1 MRQYIASLVLTILT
15 VTNQSLHAQSHYRFE
30 NFTSDD
36 GLSDGWV
43 KSILQ
48 DSKGFIW
55 IATLQ
60 GVDRYDGLNFKT
72 FHVNGG
78 FLHEDKEGK
87 IWIASADGGLA
98 VLDPKTE
105 QIETYQELID
115 SLGIS
120 LRTNSIL
127 EDNNGNLWLT
137 TVGFRDHA
145 GGLVAFNK
153 KNKTFS
159 KFTTNEGDGFF
170 CSALDQHGNLWLGG
184 NGIFIFDPRQR
195 KFIKS
200 FTSKNVREHGLPNDG
215 ISSLFF
221 DKQGPMCAGTWNSGI
236 SIIEYTPEYDLSVE
250 NIRSNEGAESLI
262 DDKIFGVTR
271 DKKGKYWI
279 ATFEGVSIYDR
290 TAGTF
295 QNLTSGDAP
304 YSIQESRTHVV
315 FEDRDGTIW
324 MGHSGGLTKVQHNKG
339 FIVITSDLPAK
350 EKLHG
355 RYVSSVYQGD
365 DGAVWAA
372 VPSQG
377 IHKLTFKNNNYYNY
391 PEIDFYAA
399 PHGRINFITHDA
411 FENTWFTA
419 DEGGGLYCIS
429 KNSNKVVEFNFFK
442 HSISALPNSDGSFW
456 LMHWGGVS
464 KISNPLQDNTKLVSW
479 LPDKRL
485 NSKFSTY
492 HFNKMIRDHKGRIW
506 ASNWEGEMYVYD
518 SIENRFFVPTLKAL
532 PSDKLLSLLSTLLV
546 SNKNYLWV
554 GTPDGLCKFK
564 IDDTDASSIV
574 LTFEKIFNE
583 NDGFVRDGKPE
594 TFSFSLLEDLHGNI
608 WAAQRGALVSINSTT
623 NVVTSYS
630 YEDGLPTNAM
640 VLEGGSQLSNGFLA
654 FATFKGL
661 VVFHPDSLRSNTK
674 PPAVTFT
681 NLLISN
687 ESVPVVPSNHSADGA
702 FVLTSSITNEKRIA
716 LPYKSNVIGF
726 EFAALDFTSP
736 GENEYAYQMV
746 GFDNDW
752 VFAGNRRSATYTNLD
767 PGEYTFR
774 VKASNND
781 GVWNEQG
788 TAIEVVILPP
798 PWRSWWAYSMY
809 SLFGIG
815 VLLISRRE
823 IIKRER
829 LRNEIQ
835 LKRVEADKYHELDTL
850 KSRFFANISHEFRT
864 PLTLLLGPIEKRLS
878 NATAAPD
885 KKELTIMQNN
895 ASRLLTLVNQL
906 LDLSRLESGSLKLQC
921 RQLNLNKLIERV
933 SSQFSS
939 MADSRNITFQIDAS
953 EDFDLFADGEK
964 VEKIITNLLS
974 NAFKFTAANGTIHL
988 IITKRTADKQF
999 PVGSAEIKVKDT
1011 GIGIKD
1017 YDLPK
1022 IFDRFY
1028 QVDNTTTRQ
1037 YEGSGIGL
1045 ALVKELVE
1053 LHHGSI
1059 VVESIIGEGT
1069 SFTIHLP
1076 LGKDHLT
1083 SNELASVTSEELS
1096 QDQTAVILDALE
1108 EVDDFDAGL
1117 SMPKLLIV
1125 EDNAD
1130 LRYYLRSCL
1139 SDNYNVVES
1148 PDGND
1153 GYQKAV
1159 DQIPDLIVTDL
1170 MMPGMDGIELCKKL
1184 KANEKTSHIPIIL
1197 LTAKA
1202 DHSTKLEGLR
1212 TGADDYITK
1221 PFSQDELVTR
1231 VENLITIRRNLQQKY
1246 SRQLLL
1252 MPSEI
1257 DADSMEDRFVKK
1269 VMTVIEKYMDDSSFS
1284 VDVLAREAAM
1294 SNIQLYRKLK
1304 SLTDFTPNELIR
1316 NTRLERAASLL
1327 KQRAGNVADVA
1338 YQVGFNNLSYFSK
1351 CFKEKFDVSPSEY
1364 SPQKN
1369 DRT

>member
-1 MRQYIASLVLTILT
+1 MRQYVASLVLTILA

-30 NFTSDD
+30 NFTTDD

-43 KSILQ
+43 NGILQ

-78 FLHEDKEGK
+78 FLHEDSEGK
-87 IWIASADGGLA
+87 IWITSADGGLS
-98 VLDPKTE
+98 VIDPKTE
-105 QIETYQELID
+105 QIETYRELID

-120 LRTNSIL
+120 LRTNSII

-137 TVGFRDHA
+137 TAGFRNHA
-145 GGLVAFNK
+145 GGLVEFNK
-153 KNKTFS
+153 KNKTFN
-159 KFTTNEGDGFF
+159 KFTTDESDDFF
-170 CSALDQHGNLWLGG
+170 CSTFDQYGNLWLGG
-184 NGIFIFDPRQR
+184 KGIYIFDPRQR
-195 KFIKS
+195 KFIQS
-200 FTSKNVREHGLPNDG
+200 FNSKNVKEHGLPNDG
-215 ISSLFF
+215 ISSLYFN
-221 DKQGPMCAGTWNSGI
+221 KQGSMWAGTWNSGF
-236 SIIEYTPEYDLSVE
+236 SIIEYTSDYHLSVE
-250 NIRSNEGAESLI
+250 SIRRNESAESLI
-262 DDKIFGVTR
+262 SDKIFKVTR
-271 DKKGKYWI
+271 DRRGKYWI

-290 TAGTF
+290 TTGTF
-295 QNLTSGDAP
+295 QNLTSGDGP

-339 FIVITSDLPAK
+339 FIVFTSDLPAK
-350 EKLHG
+350 EKLRG
-355 RYVSSVYQGD
+355 RYVSSVYQGAN
-365 DGAVWAA
+365 GVVWVG
-372 VPSQG
+372 VPSHG
-377 IHKLTFKNNNYYNY
+377 IHKLTFKNNNYYEY
-391 PEIDFYAA
+391 PDIDFYAA
-399 PHGRINFITHDA
+399 PHGRINFITNDA

-419 DEGGGLYCIS
+419 DEGGGLYCVR
-429 KNSNKVVEFNFFK
+429 KNSNKVLEYKFYQ
-442 HSISALPNSDGSFW
+442 HSIATLANSDGSLW

-464 KISNPLQDNTKLVSW
+464 KISNPLQPDTKPTSW

-485 NSKFSTY
+485 ASKFSTY

-506 ASNWEGEMYVYD
+506 ASNWEGEIYVYD
-518 SIENRFFVPTLKAL
+518 SIRNQFFLPTLKAM
-532 PSDKLLSLLSTLLV
+532 PSDRLLSMVSTLLV
-546 SNKNYLWV
+546 SKKNYLLL

-564 IDDTDASSIV
+564 IDDSDPASIV
-574 LTFEKIFNE
+574 LTFERIFNE
-583 NDGFVRDGKPE
+583 KDGLVRDGKPE
-594 TFSFSLLEDLHGNI
+594 TFSFCLLEDLHGNI
-608 WAAQRGALVSINSTT
+608 WAAQRGALVSINSAT
-623 NVVTSYS
+623 NMVTSYS
-630 YEDGLPTNAM
+630 VEDGLPTNAM
-640 VLEGGSQLSNGFLA
+640 VLEGGSSLSNGFLA

-661 VVFHPDSLRSNTK
+661 VVFHPDSLRFNTK
-674 PPAVTFT
+674 LPKVTLT

-687 ESVPVVPSNHSADGA
+687 ESVPVVPSRQLADQG
-702 FVLTSSITNEKRIA
+702 FVLTRSIADEKRIT

-752 VFAGNRRSATYTNLD
+752 VFAGKRRSATYTNLD

-788 TAIEVVILPP
+788 TSIEVIILPP
-798 PWRSWWAYSMY
+798 PWRTWWAYSFY
-809 SLFGIG
+809 SLIGIG

-864 PLTLLLGPIEKRLS
+864 PLTLLLGPIEKRLTKTTDAS
-878 NATAAPD
+878 D
-885 KKELTIMQNN
+885 KKELSIMRNN

-933 SSQFSS
+933 SSQFAS
-939 MADSRNITFQIDAS
+939 MADSRNITFQIDAP
-953 EDFDLFADGEK
+953 EAVDLFADGEK
-964 VEKIITNLLS
+964 MEKIITNLLS
-974 NAFKFTAANGTIHL
+974 NAFKFTSTNGTIHL
-988 IITKRTADKQF
+988 VITKRMADKQF
-999 PVGSAEIKVKDT
+999 PSGSAEIIVKDT
-1011 GIGIKD
+1011 GIGIKEN
-1017 YDLPK
+1017 DLPK

-1059 VVESIIGEGT
+1059 VVESIVGEGT
-1069 SFTIHLP
+1069 CFTIHLP

-1083 SNELASVTSEELS
+1083 SDELASTPAEELS
-1096 QDQTAVILDALE
+1096 PDQAVVIADALE
-1108 EVDDFDAGL
+1108 DVDEMDAGS
-1117 SMPKLLIV
+1117 SMLKLLIV

-1139 SDNYNVVES
+1139 SDKYNIVES
-1148 PDGND
+1148 PDGLD
-1153 GYQKAV
+1153 GYQKALE
-1159 DQIPDLIVTDL
+1159 QIPDLVVTDL
-1170 MMPGMDGIELCKKL
+1170 MMPGMDGIELCKRL

-1202 DHSTKLEGLR
+1202 DHSTKLEGLKK
-1212 TGADDYITK
+1212 GADDYITK
-1221 PFSQDELVTR
+1221 PFSPDELVTR

-1246 SRQLLL
+1246 STQLRL

-1257 DADSMEDRFVKK
+1257 DVVSMEDRFVKK
-1269 VMTVIEKYMDDSSFS
+1269 VMTVVEQYMDNTSFG
-1284 VDVLAREAAM
+1284 VDALASEMAM
-1294 SNIQLYRKLK
+1294 SNTQLYRKLK
-1304 SLTDFTPNELIR
+1304 SLTGYTPNELIR

-1327 KQRAGNVADVA
+1327 KQRAGNVADIA
-1338 YQVGFNNLSYFSK
+1338 
-1351 CFKEKFDVSPSEY
+1351 
-1364 SPQKN
+1364 
-1369 DRT
+1369 